1 MPIAHAEPNRAIY
14 AAVKLSIYTRL
25 PAQTAALVCAV
36 TLVTSSDFAQ
46 ASAAPPTKPTIDAI
60 AKVAKELCARPDL
73 YGYTRSIAG
82 EVGGHLD
89 VSKLVRNLLNAG
101 VSAQA
106 KAQGSDWSGVVQRD
120 AAAALRD
127 ANQCTSAM
135 FTLMFN
141 EFYVQSATPRQSMPR
156 ITRPQT
162 NRSNHVAHPG
172 TPQSHAPTTAPSAE
186 LVPLFPNMSEFQLT
200 LEHSSP
206 QPIAPILKPT
216 SSTKEPAEL
225 APTSDA
231 TKPVSPPRPTPE
243 EIVAARRHRDAG
255 DDLFKRMI
263 DAHTPAK
270 IDALALEIAIWDRK
284 GADLA
289 VDVFGNSVRAA
300 YQAGTSHDY
309 FPPYYLTIFS
319 GPQAV
324 AAYYR
329 RGDELDLIR
338 HRQQALSAIF
348 VTVPPR

>member
-1 MPIAHAEPNRAIY
+1 MQA
-14 AAVKLSIYTRL
+14 
-25 PAQTAALVCAV
+25 AALVCSM
-36 TLVTSSDFAQ
+36 TLVASSSFAQ
-46 ASAAPPTKPTIDAI
+46 ATAPPPTKPTIDAI
-60 AKVAKELCARPDL
+60 AKVAKDLCARPDL
-73 YGYTRSIAG
+73 YGYTRSVAG

-156 ITRPQT
+156 TARPHASRAGQ
-162 NRSNHVAHPG
+162 VAYSSTQSRAATV
-172 TPQSHAPTTAPSAE
+172 TPSAQLPTLPTDSESQPTT
-186 LVPLFPNMSEFQLT
+186 
-200 LEHSSP
+200 EHSPP
-206 QPIAPILKPT
+206 QPIAAILKPT
-216 SSTKEPAEL
+216 SSIKDPSEIASTL
-225 APTSDA
+225 SA
-231 TKPVSPPRPTPE
+231 TKPVPVPRPTPE

-270 IDALALEIAIWDRK
+270 IDALRLEIEIWDRK

-289 VDVFGNSVRAA
+289 VDVFGNSVRTA
-300 YQAGTSHDY
+300 YQGGTFYDFYPS
-309 FPPYYLTIFS
+309 YLTIFS

-324 AAYYR
+324 AAYWR
-329 RGDELDLIR
+329 RGDELNLIR
-338 HRQQALSAIF
+338 RRQQALSALF
-348 VTVPPR
+348 VAPPSR